1 MSGYKMKKGI
11 NNVTKVLT
19 FIILLLLIV
28 GVVGVAVYLFTRPQG
43 IYVCYGESIITESAS
58 SIELFG
64 NESFAEF
71 SIKNSDGWGEY
82 SVEDCVVKVVA
93 YTDGANDF
101 QFYLD
106 DENTARLY
114 SEVTDLTTA
123 FVRSGDKIEV
133 NEDGVFELFF
143 GYKDMRSILKKVF
156 GADEVYLPG
165 EVNISEYPFFAV
177 SVTSPDGEYTLS
189 IPFYCAY
196 DLSKGG
202 LVLDK
207 TEVIF

>member
-28 GVVGVAVYLFTRPQG
+28 GVVGVAVYLITRPQG
-43 IYVCYGESIITESAS
+43 IYVCYGESIITESGS

-64 NESFAEF
+64 NESVAEF

-93 YTDGANDF
+93 YTGGANDF

-123 FVRSGDKIEV
+123 FVRSGDNIEV

-156 GADEVYLPG
+156 GADEVYLPDG
-165 EVNISEYPFFAV
+165 VNISEYPFFAV